1 VDYLGG
7 LSDDQLTLLYDVE
20 RDEFGTPKLVV
31 PEGDA
36 PPTMEQAFRR
46 RCYLNAV
53 TDPATVD
60 RLWVVERERL
70 AKVEAAAVERAKE
83 RRKTRRKVGKRRHP

>member
-20 RDEFGTPKLVV
+20 RDEFGTPKLVA
-31 PEGDA
+31 PDETA

-53 TDPATVD
+53 TDPAAVD
-60 RLWVVERERL
+60 RLWAAERERL
-70 AKVEAAAVERAKE
+70 AKAEAAAVERAKQ
-83 RRKTRRKVGKRRHP
+83 RRREGRKVGKRRKP

>member
-1 VDYLGG
+1 
-7 LSDDQLTLLYDVE
+7 
-20 RDEFGTPKLVV
+20 
-31 PEGDA
+31 
-36 PPTMEQAFRR
+36 MEQAVRR
-46 RCYLNAV
+46 RCYLHAV